1 MEVLYLLIP
10 IALLL
15 VGVMIVAFFWAVKS
29 GQFDDLEGP
38 AYQILMDEDDIEDT
52 VPNTTTTEAT
62 TKKTPERQNDA
73 EQGK

>member
-38 AYQILMDEDDIEDT
+38 AYQILMDEDDTEDAAAAPDT
-52 VPNTTTTEAT
+52 T

-73 EQGK
+73 DQGG